1 MNRTFFILIMFT
13 SFSWANNADDEMNLS
28 HEGHLHEEMVDGEK
42 LEVDPERFDRFV
54 ENLKNMQVAV
64 VNVHGIVCDFCAQ
77 GIQRTFEKD
86 INVKKIDVDLRNG
99 KVLVAYAREENI
111 NFDDIKQ
118 KILINGQN
126 AVGMKIIIL

>member
-1 MNRTFFILIMFT
+1 MNRTFILLIMFT
-13 SFSWANNADDEMNLS
+13 SFSWANNADDEMDLS

-54 ENLKNMQVAV
+54 ENLKNMQIAV

-77 GIQRTFEKD
+77 GIEKTFKKD

>member
-1 MNRTFFILIMFT
+1 MNRTFILLIMFT

>member
-1 MNRTFFILIMFT
+1 MNRTFFILIMFA

-54 ENLKNMQVAV
+54 ENLKNMQIAV

-77 GIQRTFEKD
+77 GIERTFKKD

>member
-1 MNRTFFILIMFT
+1 MNRTFFIFIMVT
-13 SFSWANNADDEMNLS
+13 SFSWANNADDEMDLS

-54 ENLKNMQVAV
+54 ENLKNVQVAI

-77 GIQRTFEKD
+77 GIERTFKKD

-99 KVLVAYAREENI
+99 KVLVAYPREENI

-118 KILINGQN
+118 KILVNGQN
-126 AVGMKIIIL
+126 AVGMKIITL

>member
-1 MNRTFFILIMFT
+1 MVT
-13 SFSWANNADDEMNLS
+13 SFSWANDPDDEIDLS

-54 ENLKNMQVAV
+54 ENLKNVQVAI

-77 GIQRTFEKD
+77 GIERTFKKD

-99 KVLVAYAREENI
+99 KVLVAYPREENI

-118 KILINGQN
+118 KILVNGQN
-126 AVGMKIIIL
+126 AVGMKIITL

>member
-1 MNRTFFILIMFT
+1 MNRTFILLIMFT
-13 SFSWANNADDEMNLS
+13 SFSWANNADDEMYLS

-77 GIQRTFEKD
+77 GIERTFKKD

>member
-1 MNRTFFILIMFT
+1 MNRTFFILIMVT

-42 LEVDPERFDRFV
+42 LEVDPERFDTFV

-64 VNVHGIVCDFCAQ
+64 VNVHGIVCDFCAR

-99 KVLVAYAREENI
+99 KVLVAYAREANI

>member
-1 MNRTFFILIMFT
+1 MNRTFFILIMFA

-54 ENLKNMQVAV
+54 ENLKNMQIAV

>member
-1 MNRTFFILIMFT
+1 MNRTFILLIMFT

-77 GIQRTFEKD
+77 GIERTFKKD

>member
-1 MNRTFFILIMFT
+1 MNRTFILLIMFT
-13 SFSWANNADDEMNLS
+13 SFSWANNADDEMHLS

>member
-1 MNRTFFILIMFT
+1 MNRTFFIFIMVT

-77 GIQRTFEKD
+77 GIERTFKKD

>member
-1 MNRTFFILIMFT
+1 MNRTFILLIMFT

-54 ENLKNMQVAV
+54 ENLKNMQIAV

-77 GIQRTFEKD
+77 GIERTFKKD

>member
-1 MNRTFFILIMFT
+1 MNRTFILLIMFT
-13 SFSWANNADDEMNLS
+13 SFSWANNADDEMDLS

-86 INVKKIDVDLRNG
+86 INVKKIDIDLRNG

>member
-1 MNRTFFILIMFT
+1 MFA

-28 HEGHLHEEMVDGEK
+28 HEGHPHEEMVDGEK

>member
-1 MNRTFFILIMFT
+1 MNRTFFILIMFA